1 MPDTRTPART
11 DATGRIIRDWDTQN
25 ETPLPKR
32 KPTTG
37 MEPPPY
43 RRDVFKGER
52 RTEWDDWSRILQL
65 DKTLSGA
72 EKKAFHDI
80 FAAEGG
86 MKKAPG
92 GSAVAGIL
100 QTTLNDLITRKRVE
114 PLVGR
119 KGEEIKTDDL
129 DLQDVKDV
137 YKGFFNQHFEGPA
150 KTYNLKSQK
159 RAIEGYQI
167 LGLIGDPRIASSVA
181 DMLFREGSGKGSEII
196 QNSIRLSD
204 PEQDTGKG
212 GAFGSMTLKAL
223 QEIAK
228 DPRKARSF
236 LEFSAN
242 ARRREEKARN
252 DYFRFR
258 DEE

>member
-1 MPDTRTPART
+1 M
-11 DATGRIIRDWDTQN
+11 
-25 ETPLPKR
+25 
-32 KPTTG
+32 
-37 MEPPPY
+37 
-43 RRDVFKGER
+43 
-52 RTEWDDWSRILQL
+52 QL

-212 GAFGSMTLKAL
+212 GAFRSMTLKAL